1 VPSITIDVD
10 EIQGVVG
17 VTGQATNVVRT
28 LHADL
33 LLIAALLTVVALVTM
48 HSVAA
53 NASTT
58 SAATQHSTIHTDVI
72 PHGSDAPS
80 VELCPCPGD
89 SGSSM
94 TMAECTPVAALAGLV
109 TVASLRAECAGF
121 APTAAVASGH
131 AGTLGHAKTPSL
143 HALSISR
150 T

>member
-1 VPSITIDVD
+1 MD
-10 EIQGVVG
+10 ELQGVVG

-28 LHADL
+28 LRAAL

-53 NASTT
+53 DASTA
-58 SAATQHSTIHTDVI
+58 SAATAHATIHTDAV
-72 PHGSDAPS
+72 PHDSDEPS
-80 VELCPCPGD
+80 AELCPCPGD

-94 TMAECTPVAALAGLV
+94 TECTPVAALAGLV
-109 TVASLRAECAGF
+109 AVASLRAESAGF
-121 APTAAVASGH
+121 APTAPVTSGH
-131 AGTLGHAKTPSL
+131 AGALGHTPTPSL